1 MIKGSHV
8 IDDDSV
14 DIPKAKSEQKV
25 KKSVNPNRGRN
36 AALRKERKAA
46 AAAKK
51 AAQKPAPQPPKIT
64 IAPAATAA
72 RPRRRHWGVVLSFFI
87 VFVLPL
93 CVIWWYLSEKAAD
106 QYVSKVGFS
115 VRTEETSTPTDVF
128 GSLLSISTGSSS
140 DTDILYEFIQS
151 QELVKN
157 LDDELDLKARYSKP
171 DNDPFYSFDESGTI
185 EDLVDYWDSMVK
197 IYYDGAS
204 GLIELNVLAFDPDD
218 AQQIAKAIFQQST
231 NKIND
236 LSAIA
241 RDDATRY
248 AREDL
253 NLALARLKTAR
264 RAITDFRNRHQIV
277 DPQADIQGQVG
288 LLNTLQVQLA
298 DALIELDLLKATT
311 RSTDPRIEQVTL
323 KINVI
328 RERIQ
333 AERKKFGQT
342 ETSAGQA
349 FSTIVG
355 DFEELEV
362 DREFAEQAYL
372 AALSAFN
379 SAKAEAQRQS
389 RYLAAY
395 ISPTKAERST
405 YPQQANILTLAS
417 LFLFLCWAIL
427 VLLGYAVKDRR

>member
-1 MIKGSHV
+1 MADLKNVENSEAMEERIAKKAARANKG
-8 IDDDSV
+8 
-14 DIPKAKSEQKV
+14 K
-25 KKSVNPNRGRN
+25 N
-36 AALRKERKAA
+36 AALKRKRAA
-46 AAAKK
+46 AAA
-51 AAQKPAPQPPKIT
+51 AVAENSASDKPRLIPV
-64 IAPAATAA
+64 APAAQAT
-72 RPRRRHWGVVLSFFI
+72 RPQRRHWAVVLSFFV
-87 VFVLPL
+87 VFVIPL
-93 CVIWWYLSEKAAD
+93 SVVWWYLSERAAD
-106 QYVSKVGFS
+106 QYVSTVGFS

-128 GSLLSISTGSSS
+128 GSLLSMSSGASS
-140 DTDILYEFIQS
+140 DADILYEFIQS
-151 QELVKN
+151 QDLVKRIQN
-157 LDDELDLKARYSKP
+157 ELDLKSLYRKP
-171 DNDPFYSFDESGTI
+171 DNDPFYSFKDSGTI
-185 EDLVDYWDSMVK
+185 EDLVSYWGRMVK
-197 IYYDGAS
+197 INYDGAS

-218 AQQIAKAIFQQST
+218 AQSIARTIFNNSSQ
-231 NKIND
+231 KINE

-253 NLALARLKTAR
+253 DASITSLKDAR
-264 RAITDFRNRHQIV
+264 RAITNFRNIHQIV

-298 DALIELDLLKATT
+298 DAFIELDLLRETA
-311 RSTDPRIEQVTL
+311 RDTDPRIAQVTL
-323 KINVI
+323 RIRVI
-328 RERIQ
+328 QDRIDV
-333 AERKKFGQT
+333 ERKKFGKT
-342 ETSAGQA
+342 ETETGEA

-379 SAKAEAQRQS
+379 AANGNAQRQS

-405 YPQQANILTLAS
+405 YPQKTNILVLVS
-417 LFLFLCWAIL
+417 LFLFLFWAIV